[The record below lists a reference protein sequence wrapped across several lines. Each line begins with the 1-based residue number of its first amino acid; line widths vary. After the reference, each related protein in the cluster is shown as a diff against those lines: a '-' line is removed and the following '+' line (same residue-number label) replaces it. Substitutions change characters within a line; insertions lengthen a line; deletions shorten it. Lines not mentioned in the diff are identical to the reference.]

1 MCGRFIMTVDFE
13 MVKAAFRL
21 RAQLY
26 DLKPGFNIAPGQ
38 DIPVITNTP
47 GGREISPMR
56 WGLIPHWAK
65 DAKIGYKMINARAEK
80 VGEKPAFKGAFRR
93 RRCLIPASG
102 FYEWKKE
109 GRVKQ
114 PLLITLPGEK
124 VFALAGIWEHWL
136 APGGSAVYS
145 CSIITTAAN
154 RHLEGIHNRMPVIL
168 AGERDYEQWLS
179 PDDPLF
185 LQHLLRPYEGDML
198 VYPVSARV
206 NSPQDD
212 DPGLIEPQL
221 LNLS

>member
-13 MVKAAFRL
+13 MIKAAFRL
-21 RAQLY
+21 RAELY
-26 DLKPGFNIAPGQ
+26 DLQPRYNIAPGQ

-65 DAKIGYKMINARAEK
+65 DTKIGYKMINARAET

-109 GRVKQ
+109 GKVKQ
-114 PLLITLPGEK
+114 PMLITLPGEK

-136 APGGSAVYS
+136 APDGSMVYS
-145 CSIITTAAN
+145 CSIITTKPN
-154 RHLEGIHNRMPVIL
+154 KYLEGIHNRMPVIL
-168 AGERDYEQWLS
+168 AGEQEYEPWLS
-179 PDDPLF
+179 LDDPLF
-185 LQHLLRPYEGDML
+185 LQHLLRPYEGDMS
-198 VYPVSARV
+198 VYPVTTRV
-206 NSPQDD
+206 NSPLDD
-212 DPGLIEPQL
+212 DPGLIEPHDD
-221 LNLS
+221 